1 MTGWNKWKAAVYL
14 AAIFAAGGVS
24 GWVAA
29 TKVAKQKAFSPPRP
43 DEIAA
48 SLRSCMYDRL
58 KLSSEQKSQID
69 AVIERSSRE
78 VQSIHRDRTDR
89 IRQSLSNRNSQIMGI
104 LRPEQ
109 QDEFELIEQERRESW
124 RQKEAARNRN
134 GSKEGRDG
142 RKKEKEKN
150 ASAAIPATTNISASA
165 GSNLNLFPI
174 LPPGGESAPGLHP

>member
-24 GWVAA
+24 GWVVA
-29 TKVAKQKAFSPPRP
+29 TKVAKQKAFSPPRS

-109 QDEFELIEQERRESW
+109 QDEFELIEKERRESW

-134 GSKEGRDG
+134 GNSNGSRDGRDG
-142 RKKEKEKN
+142 RKKDKEK
-150 ASAAIPATTNISASA
+150 
-165 GSNLNLFPI
+165 
-174 LPPGGESAPGLHP
+174 